1 MTDILAVALYAMQDD
16 MARLNGVATN
26 LANLSTPGYKR
37 QVPVSAGFGA
47 MVAGLS
53 ADASGMSGGTG
64 ATGGIAQASTAASVQ
79 RIDPRPGTLKRT
91 GAPLDFAINSEGFF
105 EVATQ
110 SGPAYTRKGNF
121 HVDARGRLVT
131 EQGDPVMGKGGEI
144 VLTGSH
150 PVVDAAGNVTE
161 DGRPV
166 AQLRV
171 VSFERADRLSP
182 MGYGMYAANG
192 SGTAMQDVDLQVRQ
206 GYLENAN
213 VTNMQEMVQLMQT
226 MRHFESMQKVAQGYD
241 DMLGN
246 AIRKLSE

>member
-1 MTDILAVALYAMQDD
+1 MSDILAVALYAMQDD
-16 MARLNGVATN
+16 VARLNGVASN
-26 LANLSTPGYKR
+26 LANVSTPGYKR
-37 QVPVSAGFGA
+37 QVPVTTGFGA
-47 MVAGLS
+47 MVSGLS
-53 ADASGMSGGTG
+53 GDASQSVAQTNTG
-64 ATGGIAQASTAASVQ
+64 SVAQ

-91 GAPLDFAINSEGFF
+91 GAPLDLAIAGDGFF

-121 HVDARGRLVT
+121 HVDTRGRLVT

-144 VLTGSH
+144 ALTGSH
-150 PVVDAAGNVTE
+150 PVIDSAGNVTE
-161 DGRPV
+161 DGQV
-166 AQLRV
+166 IAQLRLV
-171 VSFERADRLSP
+171 RFDRAQNMTPL
-182 MGYGMYAANG
+182 GYGAYVTEDA
-192 SGTAMQDVDLQVRQ
+192 GTTVQDVDVQIRQ

-246 AIRKLSE
+246 AIRRLSE

>member
-16 MARLNGVATN
+16 MARLNGVANN

-37 QVPVSAGFGA
+37 QVPVSAGFSA
-47 MVAGLS
+47 MV
-53 ADASGMSGGTG
+53 SGMSGD
-64 ATGGIAQASTAASVQ
+64 ASQNVAQANTGSVAQ

-91 GAPLDFAINSEGFF
+91 GAPLDLAIAGDGFF
-105 EVATQ
+105 EIATQ

-121 HVDARGRLVT
+121 HVDTRGRLVT
-131 EQGDPVMGKGGEI
+131 EQGDPVMGKGGE
-144 VLTGSH
+144 VALTGSH
-150 PVVDAAGNVTE
+150 PVIDSTGNVTE
-161 DGRPV
+161 DGRVV

-171 VSFERADRLSP
+171 VRFERAQNMTSL
-182 MGYGMYAANG
+182 GYGAYISG
-192 SGTAMQDVDLQVRQ
+192 DSGTTVQDVDLQIRQ

>member
-53 ADASGMSGGTG
+53 GAASGMSGEI
-64 ATGGIAQASTAASVQ
+64 AGGIAQAGTAASVQ

-105 EVATQ
+105 EIATQ

-161 DGRPV
+161 SGQPV

-171 VSFERADRLSP
+171 VGFERADRLSP
-182 MGYGMYAANG
+182 LGYGMYAANG
-192 SGTAMQDVDLQVRQ
+192 PGNAMQDVDLQVRQ

-246 AIRKLSE
+246 AIRKLSD